1 MRHKKSCG
9 IIPVHKV
16 EGENLFLIVQQ
27 TNDSF
32 SFPKG
37 EQEKGESDLQTAL
50 REFSEE
56 TGIHKIDIVEDFKV
70 VEEYIVVRDEGKSYG
85 KEVHYFLGF
94 VENNV
99 VVPQESEIQSYKW
112 ATFEEANKLIQ
123 YSNRREVLR
132 KAKEFLLK

>member
-16 EGENLFLIVQQ
+16 EGENLYLIVNQ
-27 TNDSF
+27 TDDSF

-37 EQEKGESDLQTAL
+37 EQEKGESDLQTAS

-56 TGIHKIDIVEDFKV
+56 TGIHKIDIVEDFKA
-70 VEEYIVVRDEGKSYG
+70 VEEYIVRDAGEPYS

-112 ATFEEANKLIQ
+112 ATFEEASKLFKFE
-123 YSNRREVLR
+123 NRIEILK
-132 KAKEFLLK
+132 KAHQFLLK

>member
-37 EQEKGESDLQTAL
+37 EQEKGRSDLQTAL